1 MMTACLI
8 AVLGLMIVVPPPGVR
23 LGAQVRMSGEKHI
36 RAGPRRQE
44 WLDNLP
50 FPGGRKG
57 GPGARGDPLE
67 TAADIDL
74 FSACLDS
81 GLSTRDAAHVVA
93 RVAHP
98 AHRQAWEQTVALL
111 TIGVGPD
118 RAFASMAQVE
128 GLDELAKLAE
138 VSHRSGSALSQ
149 GCRSISRELS
159 ATAVDHRTA
168 AAERAGV
175 YIALPLATCFL
186 PAFMIIGLA
195 PVVLGLGMKVLG
207 NL

>member
-1 MMTACLI
+1 MIAACLI
-8 AVLGLMIVVPPPGVR
+8 ALLGLLIILPPPGT
-23 LGAQVRMSGEKHI
+23 RMGIQAGIPGEKRV
-36 RAGPRRQE
+36 RAGPGSKT

-50 FPGGRKG
+50 FPGGRSG

-67 TAADIDL
+67 TVADIDL

-93 RVAHP
+93 RAAHP
-98 AHRQAWEQTVALL
+98 ANRDVWQQTVALL
-111 TIGVGPD
+111 SIGVGPE
-118 RAFASMAQVE
+118 RAFAPMAQVE
-128 GLDELAKLAE
+128 GLDELANLAE

-149 GCRSISRELS
+149 GCRRISGGLA
-159 ATAVDHRTA
+159 ATAADHRTA

-195 PVVLGLGMKVLG
+195 PVVIGLGMKVLG